1 VGSIPPA
8 GTKNFLPEA
17 VAKAFC
23 LRASS
28 WRASRELPG
37 APKRRSRNQ
46 TLSEEISVDQMAESM
61 REKISEK

>member
-17 VAKAFC
+17 VAKAFAC
-23 LRASS
+23 
-28 WRASRELPG
+28 ELHPDAPAENCPG

-46 TLSEEISVDQMAESM
+46 TLSEEISVDQMAESI